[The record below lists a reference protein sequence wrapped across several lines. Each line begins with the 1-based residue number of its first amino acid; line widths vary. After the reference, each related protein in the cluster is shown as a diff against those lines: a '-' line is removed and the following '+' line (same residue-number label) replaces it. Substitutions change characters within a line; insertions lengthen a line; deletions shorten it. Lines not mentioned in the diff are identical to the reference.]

1 MSESIKKTVK
11 PVRLTGNPASTGIGM
26 GPAWIMPESKASVK
40 PEKIEKNMAQSE
52 YNRVQK
58 AFGDV
63 LNSFEMLKSNSDTG
77 EINQIVDSQI
87 EVLKDPQLMEEIR
100 SKIVE
105 NYFGSSYAIF
115 ESFNKYIELLD
126 GTNAEWAKE
135 RMVDIVSIRDEL
147 MHTLESRDYDM
158 LVEKNGIVFADE
170 ISATD
175 LIKLS
180 SMEISG
186 IVMHKGG
193 LTSHAVI
200 LAQSLDL
207 PCIVG
212 VDWQRAKVK
221 QKAPV
226 LLDGGSGEIIIHP
239 GEAEKKKYI
248 ERRHAH
254 LEEKSKVLEWAQ
266 KPTETKCGS
275 TFIIRANIEF
285 ENELPRLKTH
295 GAKGVG
301 LLRTESC
308 LFQSTDFDVTGQ
320 MNFYRTV
327 VEKADGDSVTI
338 RLFDA
343 GGDKLLEDHGN
354 ESNPFLGWRGIR
366 MLLDKPE
373 LLNQQMEAILRIS
386 GEFPGQLK
394 LMVPMVSRIE
404 EIESVHQT
412 VENVKQ
418 TLKERDIYFDDELPI
433 GIMIEVPGIALM
445 ASEAAEIVDFFSIG
459 TNDLTQYTLAVD
471 RGNEHISGLYTSTHP
486 AVWRLIK
493 MVKEGADTQGIPVS
507 VCGEMA
513 SRPEL
518 AACFLGMGINEIS
531 MTTNSIP
538 YVKSVLCQS
547 SMKEMEQLAKR
558 VLNSTH
564 VKKAD
569 TLLKDWL
576 QEKTETLSS

>member
-1 MSESIKKTVK
+1 MNKSIKETEKT
-11 PVRLTGNPASTGIGM
+11 VRLTGNPASGGIGM

-40 PEKIEKNMAQSE
+40 PEKIDKSKAESE
-52 YNRVQK
+52 LNRVQK
-58 AFGDV
+58 AVGDV
-63 LNSFEMLKSNSDTG
+63 LDGFEKLKSGSEGD
-77 EINQIVDSQI
+77 EINQILDAQI

-105 NYFGSSYAIF
+105 KYFGPSYAIF

-126 GTNAEWAKE
+126 GTNTEWAKE

-147 MHTLESRDYDM
+147 MQTLQSRNYDM
-158 LVEKNGIVFADE
+158 LVEKSSIVFADE

-180 SMEISG
+180 SMDISG
-186 IVMHKGG
+186 IVMRKGG

-207 PCIVG
+207 PCVVG
-212 VDWQRAKVK
+212 VDWQRVKVQ

-226 LLDGGSGEIIIHP
+226 LLDGDSGEIFIHP
-239 GEAEKKKYI
+239 SEEKRENFI
-248 ERRHAH
+248 ERQQFHK
-254 LEEKSKVLEWAQ
+254 EKKSKVLEWAE
-266 KPTETKCGS
+266 KPAETNCGS
-275 TFIIRANIEF
+275 SFTIRANIEF

-295 GAKGVG
+295 GAKGIG

-308 LFQSTDFDVTGQ
+308 LFQSTNFDVEAQ
-320 MNFYRTV
+320 MKFYRTV
-327 VEKADGDSVTI
+327 VEKADGESVTI

-373 LLNQQMEAILRIS
+373 MLHHQIEAILRIS

-418 TLKERDIYFDDELPI
+418 ILKEKGISFDDDLPI

-513 SRPEL
+513 ARPEL

-538 YVKSVLCQS
+538 SVKSVLCRS
-547 SMKEMEQLAKR
+547 SLREMQKLAEH
-558 VLNSTH
+558 VLGSTH

-569 TLLKDWL
+569 ELLKEWL
-576 QEKTETLSS
+576 YEKTESLNR

>member
-1 MSESIKKTVK
+1 MNKSIKETEKT
-11 PVRLTGNPASTGIGM
+11 VRLTGNPASGGIGM

-40 PEKIEKNMAQSE
+40 PEKIDKSKAESE
-52 YNRVQK
+52 LNRVQK
-58 AFGDV
+58 AVGDV
-63 LNSFEMLKSNSDTG
+63 LDGFEKLKSGSEGD
-77 EINQIVDSQI
+77 EINQILDAQI

-105 NYFGSSYAIF
+105 KYFGPSYAIF

-126 GTNAEWAKE
+126 GTNTEWAKE

-147 MHTLESRDYDM
+147 MQTLQSRNYDM
-158 LVEKNGIVFADE
+158 LVEKSSIVFADE

-180 SMEISG
+180 SMDISG
-186 IVMHKGG
+186 IVMRKGG

-207 PCIVG
+207 PCVVG
-212 VDWQRAKVK
+212 VDWQRVKVQ

-226 LLDGGSGEIIIHP
+226 LLDGDSGEIFIHP
-239 GEAEKKKYI
+239 SEEKRENFI
-248 ERRHAH
+248 ERQQFHK
-254 LEEKSKVLEWAQ
+254 EKKSKVLEWAE
-266 KPTETKCGS
+266 KPAETNCGS
-275 TFIIRANIEF
+275 SFTIRANIEF

-295 GAKGVG
+295 GAKGIG

-308 LFQSTDFDVTGQ
+308 LFQSTNFDVEAQ
-320 MNFYRTV
+320 MKFYRTV
-327 VEKADGDSVTI
+327 VEKADGESVTI

-373 LLNQQMEAILRIS
+373 MLHHQIEAILRIS

-418 TLKERDIYFDDELPI
+418 ILKEKGISFDDDLPI

-513 SRPEL
+513 ARPEL

-538 YVKSVLCQS
+538 YVKSVLCRS
-547 SMKEMEQLAKR
+547 SLKEMQQLADR
-558 VLNSTH
+558 VLASTH

-569 TLLKDWL
+569 NLLKEWL
-576 QEKTETLSS
+576 QKKQNL